1 MKTIAIVGLGK
12 IARDQHLPALTATGA
27 FRLAGVVSPEGRQV
41 EGVPTFA
48 TQTDLL
54 RALPGLDAVAICS
67 PPAARYDLACEAIAA
82 GCHVLLEKPPAA
94 TLSQAADLE
103 ARAAAAGRT
112 LFAAWHS
119 RFNPA
124 VAQARELLQE
134 RRLRGVAVTWKEDV
148 RRWHPGQD
156 WIFAAGGFGVFDP
169 GINALSICTAIL
181 PFPLLVE
188 SAILRVPANR
198 VMPIAARLD
207 FHAPPGLPAARVA
220 AEFDFT
226 QEGEQTWSIEMTD
239 DEGRALSLTHG
250 GANLLC
256 DGEMLIGGSD
266 GEYPAIYRHFAAL
279 VESGRS
285 DVDLSPLRLVEDA
298 FVLGRRQQADAFF
311 W

>member
-1 MKTIAIVGLGK
+1 MKNLAIVGLGK
-12 IARDQHLPALTATGA
+12 IARDQHLPALSATGA
-27 FRLAGVVSPEGRQV
+27 FRLAAVVSPEGRQV

-48 TQTDLL
+48 TQTAML

-67 PPAARYDLACEAIAA
+67 PPAARYDLACEAIEA

-94 TLSQAADLE
+94 TLSQAVDLDG
-103 ARAAAAGRT
+103 RAAAAGRT
-112 LFAAWHS
+112 LFAAWHA

-124 VAQARELLQE
+124 VARARELLE
-134 RRLRGVAVTWKEDV
+134 DRRLTCVTVIWKEDV

-188 SAILRVPANR
+188 SAVLRVPANR

-207 FHAPPGLPAARVA
+207 FHAPPGLRDTRIA

-226 QEGEQTWSIEMTD
+226 QEGEQTWSIEATD
-239 DEGRALSLTHG
+239 AEGHVLSLTHG
-250 GANLLC
+250 GANLLS
-256 DGEMLIGGSD
+256 DGKMVVSGSD
-266 GEYPAIYRHFAAL
+266 GEYAAIYRHFAAL
-279 VESGRS
+279 VETGRS